1 MKNHA
6 TRHRPLVAL
15 IALALSLTACA
26 ASAATQEKTLANGL
40 RVIVQED
47 RRAPVALV
55 QVWYRVGST
64 YETPGLTGISH
75 VLEHLMFRGTH
86 SVAPG
91 EFARVVGRFGGEHN
105 AFTSSHYTG
114 YYQYYDKSRLPL
126 AFALEADRMR
136 QLVISEEEFVKE
148 IEVVREERRSRVEDN
163 PTSTAWE
170 RVRAVAHLGMPS
182 GQPVIGWPED
192 LANIDVAALRD
203 WYDTWYSPNNAAL
216 VVVGDVSAADVFAQA
231 EKHFGALK
239 SRRVPRV
246 APPRTPQSP
255 GKRELSLYVP
265 ARVPTLAMN
274 WNVPSLMTADSN
286 SNDAWA
292 LAVLAGVM
300 DGGLSARFEREL
312 VRRQK
317 VAAGA
322 GAGYSALDRG
332 DTLFS
337 VNLVPATGRSLDE
350 LQRAAQAVIASL
362 RDKPASAQELDRVKA
377 QVIAELIYQQD
388 SLSGQAQLIGSL
400 VSSGYDWRLKDRW
413 AELVMQV
420 TAEDVQRVARRYL
433 VDERLTLA
441 RILPARAPAAA
452 EAKP

>member
-1 MKNHA
+1 MKIRLA
-6 TRHRPLVAL
+6 IPIAMAL
-15 IALALSLTACA
+15 LALAWPAV
-26 ASAATQEKTLANGL
+26 AATPPAAQEKTLANGL
-40 RVIVQED
+40 RIIVQED
-47 RRAPVALV
+47 HRAPVALV

-86 SVAPG
+86 SIAPG
-91 EFARVVGRFGGEHN
+91 DFARIVGRFGGEHN
-105 AFTSSHYTG
+105 AFTSAHYTG

-136 QLVISEEEFVKE
+136 QLVISEEEFVRE
-148 IEVVREERRSRVEDN
+148 IEVVREERRTRVEDN
-163 PTSTAWE
+163 PASTAWE

-192 LANIDVAALRD
+192 LANIDVTALRD
-203 WYDTWYSPNNAAL
+203 WYDTWYAPNNAVL
-216 VVVGDVSAADVFAQA
+216 VVVGDVRTPDVFAQA
-231 EKHFGALK
+231 EKYFGALK
-239 SRRVPRV
+239 ARRIPRV

-255 GKRELSLYVP
+255 GKREMSLSVP

-274 WNVPSLMTADSN
+274 WNVPSLMTAGKDN
-286 SNDAWA
+286 NDAWA

-322 GAGYSALDRG
+322 GAGYDALDRG

-337 VNLVPATGRSLDE
+337 VSAVPASGRSLDE
-350 LQRAAQAVIASL
+350 LQRAIQTLIAAL
-362 RDKPASAQELDRVKA
+362 REKPASEAELARVKA
-377 QVIAELIYQQD
+377 QVVAELVYQQD
-388 SLSGQAQLIGSL
+388 SLAGQAQLIGSL
-400 VSSGYDWRLKDRW
+400 ASTGYDWRLKDRW
-413 AELVMQV
+413 ADYVMAV

-441 RILPARAPAAA
+441 RILPARTPAT
-452 EAKP
+452 EATP